1 MKPTFFSK
9 LILSFIVLISL
20 SFSVSAQVSGKLT
33 GTVKDNNGEPLVGA
47 NVIIEG
53 TTLGAATDF
62 DGRYTILNVRAGTYT
77 VKFGYLGYKSQRVEG
92 VRISADQT
100 KILDAVLEPEVIQ
113 GEEVVVVAK
122 KPIVEFNQTSSVS
135 SINKED
141 IKNLP
146 VQSFK

>member
-1 MKPTFFSK
+1 MNAIFFCKP
-9 LILSFIVLISL
+9 LLSFIIVVNL
-20 SFSVSAQVSGKLT
+20 SFSLFAQVSGKLT

-47 NVIIEG
+47 NVIVEG

-62 DGRYTILNVRAGTYT
+62 DGHYTILNVRAGTYT
-77 VKFGYLGYKSQRVEG
+77 VKFGYLGYKSQKVEG

-141 IKNLP
+141 IKN
-146 VQSFK
+146 